1 MKSNRFWVWILA
13 ALLLLCGL
21 WAALLPLLG
30 KAGAA
35 AEIRQ
40 DGVLLRTVALD
51 KPQEFTVDSPNGGGN
66 TVCVRDG
73 RICVSAATCP
83 DQVCVR
89 QGWVGN
95 SGTPIVCLPNGL
107 VIQIKGGEQ
116 DIDAAA
122 G

>member
-1 MKSNRFWVWILA
+1 MKSNRFWLLILA
-13 ALLLLCGL
+13 VLLLLCAL
-21 WAALLPLLG
+21 WAAMLPLLG
-30 KAGAA
+30 GSGAT

-40 DGVLLRTVALD
+40 NGVLLHTVNLD
-51 KPQEFTVDSPNGGGN
+51 EPIEFTVDSPGGGSN

-73 RICVSAATCP
+73 RICVASATCP

-89 QGWVGN
+89 QGWAAG
-95 SGTPIVCLPNGL
+95 SATPIVCLPNGL